1 MNSVSA
7 RLLLLFAVLAMVGC
21 SREVI
26 RYAPVP
32 SELVPPAPKYER
44 VEPDD
49 VMCLSDSAYERLARN
64 FLACK
69 RYGAELRALL
79 GAP

>member
-1 MNSVSA
+1 MKTA
-7 RLLLLFAVLAMVGC
+7 TLLALLLLAGC
-21 SREVI
+21 SREVV
-26 RYAPVP
+26 RYAPIP
-32 SELVPPAPKYER
+32 ADLVPPAPKYES
-44 VEPDD
+44 VEPAE

>member
-1 MNSVSA
+1 MRSA
-7 RLLLLFAVLAMVGC
+7 GLWLALLLLSGC

-32 SELVPPAPKYER
+32 ADLVPPAPKYES
-44 VEPDD
+44 VEPDE
-49 VMCLSDSAYERLARN
+49 VMCLTDSVYERLARN

-69 RYGAELRALL
+69 QYGTELRALL
-79 GAP
+79 VAP

>member
-1 MNSVSA
+1 MKPVTLLA
-7 RLLLLFAVLAMVGC
+7 LLLLSGC

-32 SELVPPAPKYER
+32 DDLIPPAPKYES
-44 VEPDD
+44 VEPAE
-49 VMCLSDSAYERLARN
+49 VMCLTDSAYERLARN

-69 RYGAELRALL
+69 RYGAELRALV
-79 GAP
+79 GGDP

>member
-1 MNSVSA
+1 MKPA
-7 RLLLLFAVLAMVGC
+7 FLLALLLLSGC

>member
-1 MNSVSA
+1 MSA

-32 SELVPPAPKYER
+32 ADLVPPAPKYES
-44 VEPDD
+44 VEPAE
-49 VMCLSDSAYERLARN
+49 VMCLTDSVYERLARN

>member
-1 MNSVSA
+1 MKPA
-7 RLLLLFAVLAMVGC
+7 TLLALLLLSGC
-21 SREVI
+21 SHDVI
-26 RYAPVP
+26 RYSPIP
-32 SELVPPAPKYER
+32 SKMIPTAPKYES
-44 VEPDD
+44 VEPAE
-49 VMCLSDSAYERLARN
+49 VMCLTDSVYERLARN

>member
-1 MNSVSA
+1 MKPA
-7 RLLLLFAVLAMVGC
+7 FLLALLLLSGC

-32 SELVPPAPKYER
+32 ADLVPPAPKYER